1 MKKYRAVAIA
11 NAISDDSAL
20 KKARNFCSA
29 SRILNSFFDFSFW
42 YLSLSLVKKAFSLI
56 NICNF
61 GNRLNLIKK
70 IPHGHDRVRGNFE
83 QIEEFGCLFN
93 YTICVLCILL
103 FGLLPKLQNMIFEH
117 FFFRFYYFYYTTQS

>member
-1 MKKYRAVAIA
+1 M
-11 NAISDDSAL
+11 
-20 KKARNFCSA
+20 
-29 SRILNSFFDFSFW
+29 
-42 YLSLSLVKKAFSLI
+42 FSLI

-70 IPHGHDRVRGNFE
+70 IPRGHDRVRGNFE

-117 FFFRFYYFYYTTQS
+117 FFFLGFTIFIILHSHKETCLTHINAIFYHIIENYFQSSFMVKIGA